1 MPELFKSF
9 NSFLNIILRKKNAVI
24 VGPHRQL
31 VGEFPEDV
39 TFQRMYEYY
48 HGWDQIKRSIDA
60 EHQKFMGN
68 GIRITSNNEEY
79 DKFIKEWW
87 EITNAGSKWSE
98 FFLSTFITG
107 NGIMERQYT
116 DDGRIGNI
124 EHIPMTTIYKIF
136 RDSWGNELKLQQ
148 IVDGVFMDL
157 DPAFYI
163 HWVIN
168 NPDRLAFGK
177 SEFHTLAAPR
187 RVTQK
192 VDPTSGQPL
201 NPDRTMT
208 SLLDAQAK
216 LQNAEVEI
224 KDKMSKP
231 RIFASFPGMPQEQLA
246 KLESELSDPN
256 SDKYIWAFN
265 KEASM
270 QEANIQGQGKF
281 ADYQANVDSHIDL
294 GTGFASKLITGGGG
308 GIGSYAAA
316 QSTVDVL
323 DQRMMMLQSIASE
336 MIKDF
341 LLRPL
346 AESWGFKDF
355 DEMDVE
361 IVFVPTVRRLTMEE
375 VISLPDVA
383 VAPEEKRVM
392 FRDLQ
397 IPLDDVVFDKF
408 IKKQQAQGMPTPDMP
423 QGTEP
428 QQEEENPKAQAQAMS
443 GHGLTRQYI
452 LNKRHFNR
460 NKNPDSTGDNASG
473 RIPTPIRN
481 RVSADFE
488 NVELVEAV
496 LSNPSKFDKYVNEL
510 VDKKVSERLESP
522 PNRDYKF
529 TGADEPTD
537 LYAVRPEQ
545 GKPNVTDREVEKRL
559 LGKNKEKKTAMP
571 YTPANTLTPD
581 KESHPSMSYNAFT
594 PSTAKPKTEAI
605 NLPSDKDLPTFNAK
619 KKKRRR
625 KG

>member
-1 MPELFKSF
+1 MPEIFKSF

-48 HGWDQIKRSIDA
+48 HGWDQIKRSIDT

-68 GIRITSNNEEY
+68 GIRITSNNEEF
-79 DKFIKEWW
+79 DTFVRKWW
-87 EITNAGSKWSE
+87 EITNAEQKLSE

-107 NGIMERQYT
+107 NGILERQFT
-116 DDGRIGNI
+116 DEGKLGNI

-157 DPAFYI
+157 DPKFYV
-163 HWVIN
+163 HWLIN

-192 VDPTSGQPL
+192 VDPTSGQPM

-224 KDKMSKP
+224 KDKMAKP
-231 RIFASFPGMPQEQLA
+231 RIFASFPGMPQEQLS
-246 KLESELSDPN
+246 KLEGELSDPN
-256 SDKYIWAFN
+256 SDKFIWAFN

-270 QEANIQGQGKF
+270 AEATIGGQAKFDQYGK
-281 ADYQANVDSHIDL
+281 NVDEHIDL
-294 GTGFASKLITGGGG
+294 GTGFGSKVITQTGGFGYSSG
-308 GIGSYAAA
+308 QTTI
-316 QSTVDVL
+316 DVM
-323 DQRMMMLQSIASE
+323 DQRMMMLQSIAGE
-336 MIKDF
+336 MIKDQ

-346 AESWGFKDF
+346 AESWGFQDYDDYK
-355 DEMDVE
+355 VE
-361 IVFVPTVRRLTMEE
+361 VIFVPTVRRLTMEE

-383 VAPEEKRVM
+383 VSPEEKRIM

-397 IPLDDVVFDKF
+397 IPLDDSVFNKF
-408 IKKQQAQGMPTPDMP
+408 QKKQQAQQMPMPDMP
-423 QGTEP
+423 QGTNQEKP
-428 QQEEENPKAQAQAMS
+428 QEENPKAQAQAMS

-460 NKNPDSTGDNASG
+460 NRQPQIED
-473 RIPTPIRN
+473 RMPRPTRN

-488 NVELVEAV
+488 NVELVESV
-496 LSNPSKFDKYVNEL
+496 LSNPSRFDKYVNEL
-510 VDKKVSERLESP
+510 VEQKIQERLESP

-529 TGADEPTD
+529 TGKDEPTD

-545 GKPNVTDREVEKRL
+545 GTPNVPILK
-559 LGKNKEKKTAMP
+559 
-571 YTPANTLTPD
+571 
-581 KESHPSMSYNAFT
+581 
-594 PSTAKPKTEAI
+594 
-605 NLPSDKDLPTFNAK
+605 
-619 KKKRRR
+619 
-625 KG
+625 

>member
-1 MPELFKSF
+1 MPEIFKSF

-48 HGWDQIKRSIDA
+48 AGWDQVKRSIDV
-60 EHQKFMGN
+60 EHQKFMGS
-68 GIRITSNNEEY
+68 GIRITSNNEEF
-79 DKFIKEWW
+79 DKFVKSWW
-87 EITNAGSKWSE
+87 EITNAEEKWSQ

-107 NGIMERQYT
+107 NGIMERQFT
-116 DDGRIGNI
+116 DDGKLGNI

-157 DPAFYI
+157 DPHFYV
-163 HWVIN
+163 HWIIN

-192 VDPTSGQPL
+192 VDPTSGQPM

-246 KLESELSDPN
+246 KLEGELGDPN

-270 QEANIQGQGKF
+270 TEANIRDAGKF
-281 ADYQANVDSHIDL
+281 QDYGQNVDMHIDL
-294 GTGFASKLITGGGG
+294 GTGFGSKVVTNQGGFGYASTQATI
-308 GIGSYAAA
+308 
-316 QSTVDVL
+316 DVL
-323 DQRMMMLQSIASE
+323 DQRMMMLQGLASE
-336 MIKDF
+336 MIKDT

-355 DEMDVE
+355 DEMNVQ

-375 VISLPDVA
+375 VIALPDNSIS
-383 VAPEEKRVM
+383 PDEKRQL

-397 IPLDDVVFDKF
+397 IPLDDAAFNKF
-408 IKKQQAQGMPTPDMP
+408 TKKQQASQMQMGQSPESPE
-423 QGTEP
+423 EP
-428 QQEEENPKAQAQAMS
+428 PSEEDNPKAKAQAMT

-452 LNKRHFNR
+452 LNKRHFNK
-460 NKNPDSTGDNASG
+460 NKRPQIEDQ
-473 RIPTPIRN
+473 IPRPPVRS
-481 RVSADFE
+481 RVSADYE
-488 NVELVEAV
+488 NIELVEAV
-496 LSNPSKFDKYVNEL
+496 LSNPSRFDTYVNEL

-522 PNRDYKF
+522 PSRDYKF
-529 TGADEPTD
+529 TGMDEPTD

-545 GKPNVTDREVEKRL
+545 GTPNVTNPEIEKRIS
-559 LGKNKEKKTAMP
+559 GKSKAKKTPMP

-581 KESHPSMSYNAFT
+581 KESHPSMTYNAYT
-594 PSTAKPKTEAI
+594 KSTQDRIAKTKGETI
-605 NLPSDKDLPTFNAK
+605 NLPSDKDLPTYNAK
-619 KKKRRR
+619 TKKRR